1 MALLYLLQTSEP
13 FLLAVVTVVSL
24 AVGSFLNVVIYRLP
38 MMMKKTWRSE
48 CCEFLEISN
57 DEEAV
62 DERKFNLATPA
73 SHCPAC
79 NHKITVLENIPVL
92 SYLWLRGKC
101 SNCGIAISIRYP
113 SIEVLTGAMS
123 FVITLYF
130 GYGAQLIPLL
140 ILTWSLIALSFI
152 DIDHQLLPD
161 DITLPVMWLGIL
173 CNMFAV
179 FTDIYASV
187 AGAMLGYMSLWSI
200 YILFKLVTGKEGMG
214 HGDFKLLALLGAW
227 MGWQSLPMIIILSSV
242 CGAIVGSS
250 MIVFKGHDRQTAIP
264 FGPYLAMAGWIALVW
279 GEQITGAY
287 NSWFMVP

>member
-1 MALLYLLQTSEP
+1 MSFLQLLQSNET
-13 FLLAVVTVVSL
+13 LLLVTVTVIGL

-38 MMMKKTWRSE
+38 LMMKRTWRSE
-48 CCEFLEISN
+48 CCEFLEIEN
-57 DEEAV
+57 KAGEES
-62 DERKFNLATPA
+62 ENFNLLKPA
-73 SHCPAC
+73 SHCPHC
-79 NHKITVLENIPVL
+79 NHRITALQNIPVL
-92 SYLWLRGKC
+92 SYLLLRGKC
-101 SNCGIAISIRYP
+101 SNCGAAISIRYP
-113 SIEVLTGAMS
+113 SIEILTGAMS
-123 FVITLYF
+123 FIITLYF
-130 GYGAQLIPLL
+130 GYGTQLIPLL

-227 MGWQSLPMIIILSSV
+227 MGWQSLPMIVILSSV
-242 CGAIVGSS
+242 CGAIVGSG
-250 MIVFKGHDRQTAIP
+250 MIIFRGHDRQTAIP
-264 FGPYLAMAGWIALVW
+264 FGPYLAMAGWITLVW